1 MAEARAGRRALVAGA
16 LAALA
21 ACLLAPAFVAA
32 PAGQRSGGARQLRS
46 ARLPEQSA
54 PAAAAEGSRTSAV
67 GAVAAL
73 ALAGGALA
81 ASRGRQGAR
90 GHGVVACRAVKEDLD
105 TMIAKSPVFVVSKAF
120 CPFCKQVKAA
130 LDGMGATY
138 EVMELQDAARQPLV
152 DDVDAVQDYMQEL
165 TGARS
170 VPRVFIG
177 GKFVGGADDTI
188 AKKASGELE
197 KLLEGAGALGGAPAA
212 PAASKEEFVLS
223 DEAVAASDAAA
234 AKAKVK
240 VGDPIPAVNLD
251 LGFPPDPFPI
261 ADFCKGKKVVLV
273 GLPGAFTP
281 T

>member
-1 MAEARAGRRALVAGA
+1 
-16 LAALA
+16 
-21 ACLLAPAFVAA
+21 
-32 PAGQRSGGARQLRS
+32 
-46 ARLPEQSA
+46 
-54 PAAAAEGSRTSAV
+54 
-67 GAVAAL
+67 
-73 ALAGGALA
+73 
-81 ASRGRQGAR
+81 
-90 GHGVVACRAVKEDLD
+90 
-105 TMIAKSPVFVVSKAF
+105 
-120 CPFCKQVKAA
+120 VKAA

-138 EVMELQDAARQPLV
+138 EVMELMDAGRQPLV

-188 AKKASGELE
+188 KLKASGELQA
-197 KLLEGAGALGGAPAA
+197 LVEGVGALGGAPA

-223 DEAVAASDAAA
+223 AEAVSASDAAA
-234 AKAKVK
+234 AAAKVK
-240 VGDPIPAVNLD
+240 VGDPIPAVDLQ